1 MTLEEKVVKLSKDK
15 LKIAALIPVFN
26 EENKINRVVSNVP
39 KELVDEIVVIDDGST
54 DGTTKRLRE
63 GNITVLSHCTRLGIG
78 AAIRTGL
85 DYAQK
90 NNFDVIVVM
99 AGNDKDNPAQIDRL
113 LYPIINEGYDYV
125 QGSRY
130 LPGGEYGEMP
140 LHRKL
145 FTRLY
150 SYAVKAL
157 TGYNITD
164 GTNGF
169 RAYKA
174 EILEDKRINLS
185 QSWLDEALEYYLSIK
200 VILLNYKIK
209 EVPVT
214 KLYPQTK
221 SYQAYTK
228 VKPFSG
234 WWKRLRPLFY
244 LTLGIKK

>member
-1 MTLEEKVVKLSKDK
+1 MTSEEKAVKLSRDK
-15 LKIAALIPVFN
+15 LKIAAIIPAFN
-26 EENKINRVVSNVP
+26 EEGKISRVIRKIP
-39 KELVDEIVVIDDGST
+39 RDLVDEIVVIDDGST
-54 DGTTKRLRE
+54 DATPEQIKQENVTLLTHSERK
-63 GNITVLSHCTRLGIG
+63 GIG
-78 AAIRTGL
+78 AAIRTGFG
-85 DYAQK
+85 YALR
-90 NNFDVIVVM
+90 NNVDILVIM
-99 AGNDKDNPAQIDRL
+99 AGNDKDNPGQIDRL

-130 LPGGEYGEMP
+130 LLGGEYGKMP

-150 SYAVKAL
+150 SCAVRVL
-157 TGYNITD
+157 TGYNLTD

-169 RAYKA
+169 RAYGCW
-174 EILEDKRINLS
+174 ILKDARIDLN

-200 VILLNYKIK
+200 VILLKYKIR

-221 SYQAYTK
+221 SYRSYTK